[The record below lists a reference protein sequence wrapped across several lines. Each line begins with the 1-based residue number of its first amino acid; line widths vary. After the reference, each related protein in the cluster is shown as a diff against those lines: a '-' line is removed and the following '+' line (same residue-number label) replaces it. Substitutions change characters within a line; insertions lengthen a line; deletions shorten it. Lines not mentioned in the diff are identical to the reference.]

1 MPYARFGQPNLLR
14 YISLFFPLWS
24 QGLARRPHVTF
35 PAPAPRTRRAD
46 FRHRALQRDHAPRT
60 RITGAKG
67 VRRWSGSP
75 TSSADSARRPLC
87 APLPSRQA
95 VKPVH
100 ASTASSPYGS
110 APSLMHGMLPQSLPL
125 SRGPGIATP
134 ASLLPSDIAPRLR
147 PLSST
152 GITRRL
158 QYYEPL
164 RHPAGPAGPSR
175 DSGWC
180 VHTTDRAS
188 RVASIPL
195 LHACR
200 RQYPGATGWCVR
212 RSLPCRWQP
221 SPYYRRVG
229 FRITLFEACSAFTR
243 VAARMFAEPP
253 MAALLFGVLQTMSLP
268 PSPAPTATGW
278 SDSCRAGF
286 APAEE

>member
-1 MPYARFGQPNLLR
+1 MNPDIVCGCC
-14 YISLFFPLWS
+14 
-24 QGLARRPHVTF
+24 T
-35 PAPAPRTRRAD
+35 APALRSVACPAS
-46 FRHRALQRDHAPRT
+46 HRACSRLDGIEPLRLGSFTYAWDA
-60 RITGAKG
+60 
-67 VRRWSGSP
+67 SGIL
-75 TSSADSARRPLC
+75 A
-87 APLPSRQA
+87 
-95 VKPVH
+95 
-100 ASTASSPYGS
+100 
-110 APSLMHGMLPQSLPL
+110 L

-164 RHPAGPAGPSR
+164 RHPAGPACPSR

-200 RQYPGATGWCVR
+200 RQYPGGTGWCVR